1 MANRLHINNIK
12 MIAGE
17 GELLVLAIINKT
29 IMGTVLVTQG
39 VLG

>member
-1 MANRLHINNIK
+1 MANKPHINNIK

-17 GELLVLAIINKT
+17 EGLWVLAIINKT